1 MTTRNADTRSITR
14 TVRLDE
20 DVQEGLEQLAEQQ
33 NLTVNA
39 LMNKALRK
47 FVFWDAPLDKFEAV
61 DTPSQLLV
69 KMMEFL
75 SDQNAKELAKTTGAM
90 LARELIQFMF
100 KELSLAAVLKH
111 FELQGVHFVNHHFD
125 QKDEGDSHTIIIRH
139 TMGPKWSIY
148 YEELIRSLFSELNVP
163 IEVERL
169 ENQVTGR
176 FKTGR
181 AAAEAAK
188 APVAMAK
195 TQY

>member
-1 MTTRNADTRSITR
+1 
-14 TVRLDE
+14 
-20 DVQEGLEQLAEQQ
+20 
-33 NLTVNA
+33 
-39 LMNKALRK
+39 
-47 FVFWDAPLDKFEAV
+47 
-61 DTPSQLLV
+61 
-69 KMMEFL
+69 MMEFL
-75 SDQNAKELAKTTGAM
+75 SDQNATQLARTTGAL

-125 QKDEGDSHTIIIRH
+125 QKGEGDSHTIIIRH

-148 YEELIRSLFSELNVP
+148 YDELIRSLFNELNIP

-169 ENQVTGR
+169 ENHVTGR

-181 AAAEAAK
+181 AVAEVAG
-188 APVAMAK
+188 APVAVAE

>member
-1 MTTRNADTRSITR
+1 
-14 TVRLDE
+14 
-20 DVQEGLEQLAEQQ
+20 
-33 NLTVNA
+33 
-39 LMNKALRK
+39 MNKALRK
-47 FVFWDAPLDKFEAV
+47 FVFWDAPLDKFESV

-75 SDQNAKELAKTTGAM
+75 SDQNAKELARTTGTM

-148 YEELIRSLFSELNVP
+148 YEELIRSLFNELGVP
-163 IEVERL
+163 IEVDRL

-181 AAAEAAK
+181 AATEPANPPTA
-188 APVAMAK
+188 VTR
-195 TQY
+195 TQQIQFSTLR